1 MATQGKNHEA
11 IKKAVL
17 LLSELTRKSGPSG
30 VTELARA
37 LDMPK
42 ATVHRILGILCEDNV
57 VVKTADGRY
66 KVGPT
71 VLLWSG
77 GYRYSTAVIEL
88 AAPWLRRLRDAT
100 NETVHLCVYNN
111 GAAQY
116 ADRLDS
122 TQNVTLRWS
131 RLGSELPLYCTSA
144 GRAILSQLPQE
155 ELDAYLDSA
164 ELSPRTARTV
174 TSKEDLKKMLAR
186 FRAQGYAEEIE
197 ENEDNIRCLQHPLP
211 RRRDNGPRGV
221 PRRGDQPDRAD
232 LPLYRRGC
240 REVRPDD
247 RGVRARDFK
256 TASVA
261 RGVFRFA
268 QKTACAGTPHL
279 KK

>member
-1 MATQGKNHEA
+1 MIFAAFGGLRYNSAIRPGVIFLKRSEMAETGKNHEA

-37 LDMPK
+37 LNMPK

-174 TSKEDLKKMLAR
+174 TSKEDLKKMLAC

-197 ENEDNIRCLQHPLP
+197 ENEDNIRCL
-211 RRRDNGPRGV
+211 GGAIT
-221 PRRGDQPDRAD
+221 DREGYPVAAIS
-232 LPLYRRGC
+232 L
-240 REVRPDD
+240 
-247 RGVRARDFK
+247 
-256 TASVA
+256 TAPT
-261 RGVFRFA
+261 FRFTDEDA
-268 QKTACAGTPHL
+268 AKYGPMIAEFAREISRQLP
-279 KK
+279 

>member
-131 RLGSELPLYCTSA
+131 RSFRS
-144 GRAILSQLPQE
+144 
-155 ELDAYLDSA
+155 
-164 ELSPRTARTV
+164 TAR
-174 TSKEDLKKMLAR
+174 AR
-186 FRAQGYAEEIE
+186 GARYFRS
-197 ENEDNIRCLQHPLP
+197 C
-211 RRRDNGPRGV
+211 RRRSSTLTSIPRSFRRA
-221 PRRGDQPDRAD
+221 RRGPS
-232 LPLYRRGC
+232 RR
-240 REVRPDD
+240 R
-247 RGVRARDFK
+247 K
-256 TASVA
+256 S
-261 RGVFRFA
+261 
-268 QKTACAGTPHL
+268 
-279 KK
+279 

>member
-1 MATQGKNHEA
+1 MAETGKNHEA

-174 TSKEDLKKMLAR
+174 TSKEELKKMLAR
-186 FRAQGYAEEIE
+186 FRVQGYAEEIE
-197 ENEDNIRCLQHPLP
+197 ENEDNIRCL
-211 RRRDNGPRGV
+211 GGAIT
-221 PRRGDQPDRAD
+221 DREGYPIAAIS
-232 LPLYRRGC
+232 L
-240 REVRPDD
+240 
-247 RGVRARDFK
+247 
-256 TASVA
+256 TAPT
-261 RGVFRFA
+261 FRFTDDDA
-268 QKTACAGTPHL
+268 AKYGPMIAEFAREISRELP
-279 KK
+279 

>member
-1 MATQGKNHEA
+1 MIFAAFGGLRYNSAIRPGVIFLKRSEMAETGKNHEA

-174 TSKEDLKKMLAR
+174 TSKDELKKMLAH
-186 FRAQGYAEEIE
+186 FRVQGYAEEIE
-197 ENEDNIRCLQHPLP
+197 ENEDNIRCL
-211 RRRDNGPRGV
+211 GGAIT
-221 PRRGDQPDRAD
+221 DREGYPVGAIS
-232 LPLYRRGC
+232 L
-240 REVRPDD
+240 
-247 RGVRARDFK
+247 
-256 TASVA
+256 TAPT
-261 RGVFRFA
+261 FRFTDGDA
-268 QKTACAGTPHL
+268 AKYGPMIAEFAREISRQIP
-279 KK
+279 

>member
-1 MATQGKNHEA
+1 MIFAAFGGLRYNSAIRPGVIFFKRSEMAETGKNHEA

-174 TSKEDLKKMLAR
+174 TSKDELKKMLAR
-186 FRAQGYAEEIE
+186 FRVQGYAEEIE
-197 ENEDNIRCLQHPLP
+197 ENEDNIRCL
-211 RRRDNGPRGV
+211 GGAIT
-221 PRRGDQPDRAD
+221 DREGYPVAAIS
-232 LPLYRRGC
+232 L
-240 REVRPDD
+240 
-247 RGVRARDFK
+247 
-256 TASVA
+256 TAPT
-261 RGVFRFA
+261 FRFTDEDA
-268 QKTACAGTPHL
+268 AKYGPMIAEFAREISRQLP
-279 KK
+279 

>member
-1 MATQGKNHEA
+1 MIFAAFGGLRYNSAIRPGVIFLKRSEMAETGKNHEA

-155 ELDAYLDSA
+155 EIDAYLDSA

-174 TSKEDLKKMLAR
+174 TSKEELKKMLAR
-186 FRAQGYAEEIE
+186 FRVQGYAEEIE
-197 ENEDNIRCLQHPLP
+197 ENEDNIRCL
-211 RRRDNGPRGV
+211 GGAIT
-221 PRRGDQPDRAD
+221 DREGYPVAAIS
-232 LPLYRRGC
+232 L
-240 REVRPDD
+240 
-247 RGVRARDFK
+247 
-256 TASVA
+256 TAPT
-261 RGVFRFA
+261 FRFTDEDA
-268 QKTACAGTPHL
+268 AKYGPMIAEFAREISRQLP
-279 KK
+279 

>member
-1 MATQGKNHEA
+1 MTTQSKNHDA
-11 IKKAVL
+11 VKKTVL
-17 LLSELTRKSGPSG
+17 LLSELAKKSEPSG
-30 VTELARA
+30 VTELARS
-37 LDMPK
+37 LEMTK
-42 ATVHRILGILCEDNV
+42 TTVHRILNILCDDNV
-57 VVKTADGRY
+57 VLKTEDGRY
-66 KVGPT
+66 KIGPT

-174 TSKEDLKKMLAR
+174 TSKEDL
-186 FRAQGYAEEIE
+186 
-197 ENEDNIRCLQHPLP
+197 
-211 RRRDNGPRGV
+211 
-221 PRRGDQPDRAD
+221 
-232 LPLYRRGC
+232 
-240 REVRPDD
+240 
-247 RGVRARDFK
+247 
-256 TASVA
+256 
-261 RGVFRFA
+261 
-268 QKTACAGTPHL
+268 
-279 KK
+279 